1 VPPLRTE
8 LDVRAFRDAL
18 TMMAEMTGQAVA
30 ICDEQGRVLYAT
42 ARARRLV
49 GSADIPAE
57 ILTLAGEN
65 DATAKVALAG
75 TTHPV
80 QARAQRLPG
89 VARRFL
95 VVLVEQAPRS
105 TLAKS
110 LVTRFGLSARAVQLV
125 QLTSRGLTNREIAE
139 QLRLSEATVK
149 TYMHG
154 LFRDVGVR
162 NRAELVALAERMASA
177 N

>member
-1 VPPLRTE
+1 
-8 LDVRAFRDAL
+8 
-18 TMMAEMTGQAVA
+18 MIAEMTGQAVA
-30 ICDEQGRVLYAT
+30 ICDEQGHVLYAT
-42 ARARRLV
+42 ARARRLL
-49 GSADIPAE
+49 GSEDVPSE
-57 ILTLAGEN
+57 ILALAAEN
-65 DATAKVALAG
+65 DAMAKVTLVG

-80 QARAQRLPG
+80 HARAQRLPG

-95 VVLVEQAPRS
+95 VSLMEQAPRS
-105 TLAKS
+105 TLAKT
-110 LVTRFGLSARAVQLV
+110 LVTRFGLSARAIQLV

>member
-1 VPPLRTE
+1 
-8 LDVRAFRDAL
+8 
-18 TMMAEMTGQAVA
+18 MMAEMTGQAVA

-49 GSADIPAE
+49 GGADIPSE
-57 ILTLAGEN
+57 ILALAAEN
-65 DATAKVALAG
+65 DAMAKVALAG
-75 TTHPV
+75 TVHPV
-80 QARAQRLPG
+80 HARAQRLPG

-95 VVLVEQAPRS
+95 VVLAEQAPRS

-139 QLRLSEATVK
+139 QLRLSEATIK